1 MRGTKYWL
9 AAVSLFNDSLY
20 TYAIEYGD
28 CTNAGQCMLRQ
39 QLRMTRQPLPPARR
53 DVYFFLLLVESLE
66 SSAV

>member
-1 MRGTKYWL
+1 MT
-9 AAVSLFNDSLY
+9 DSLY